1 MTLMTLMTFLKKIL
15 KNKKI
20 NLKKINEYKNERSGS
35 SGHQKVISIYKEKLN
50 HMSMPTNN
58 YCITCECGSI
68 VVSTKLSKHEKT
80 KKHICFI
87 QKSVLCAW

>member
-1 MTLMTLMTFLKKIL
+1 MKGQGPQVIK
-15 KNKKI
+15 
-20 NLKKINEYKNERSGS
+20 
-35 SGHQKVISIYKEKLN
+35 GHHLFKEKLN
-50 HMSMPTNN
+50 LMSMPTNN
-58 YCITCECGSI
+58 NCITCECGSI